1 MARAA
6 PPPPAPFVQLV
17 LPLLASED
25 GVSNSGVASL
35 VLPQQVW
42 VSLPPMQR
50 DQLRHTL
57 VSLLEE
63 MCHERG

>member
-1 MARAA
+1 MALAAPA
-6 PPPPAPFVQLV
+6 PPPPPVQLI
-17 LPLLASED
+17 LPLLASEEMV
-25 GVSNSGVASL
+25 GNGGTTSL

-50 DQLRHTL
+50 AHLRDTF

-63 MCHERG
+63 MCRERG

>member
-1 MARAA
+1 M
-6 PPPPAPFVQLV
+6 V
-17 LPLLASED
+17 
-25 GVSNSGVASL
+25 GNGGTTSL

-50 DQLRHTL
+50 AHLRHTF

-63 MCHERG
+63 MCRERG